1 MHTIF
6 VIGYYNSE
14 EMIEL
19 LLMWDNVELARRKIE
34 RFNMSLVTYFDHISK
49 GFTFQ
54 YKYLFA
60 VKVN

>member
-6 VIGYYNSE
+6 VIDCYDSE
-14 EMIEL
+14 VMAEL
-19 LLMWDNVELARRKIE
+19 LLLWDNVELARRKIE
-34 RFNMSLVTYFDHISK
+34 KFNMSLVTYFNHISK